1 MSPSPPRPTAAR
13 SAAVVNEA
21 IRALWQRAGRVLT
34 VEQRRE
40 YEGLVVEWAQADQA
54 ERGDVVKAA

>member
-1 MSPSPPRPTAAR
+1 MSPNLPRPTAAR
-13 SAAVVNEA
+13 SAEVVNRL
-21 IRALWQRAGRVLT
+21 IRALWQRTGRVLT

-54 ERGDVVKAA
+54 ERRDVVKAA

>member
-1 MSPSPPRPTAAR
+1 VR

-21 IRALWQRAGRVLT
+21 IRALWADGVLT
-34 VEQRRE
+34 DEARYRQ
-40 YEGLVVEWAQADQA
+40 LVVEWAQADQA